1 MEPALTAVVAY
12 WWLGETMTPAQWA
25 GAVLILLGVVV
36 LRLGG
41 MRKRRRDSRNLR
53 VQEVG
58 KAEQVSES

>member
-1 MEPALTAVVAY
+1 MEPALTAIVAY
-12 WWLGETMTPAQWA
+12 WWLGETMTPAQWG

-41 MRKRRRDSRNLR
+41 MRKRRSAQKWSEAQQVR
-53 VQEVG
+53 